1 MTTAI
6 KIRAYGASG
15 PFSRRGECTGYEV
28 TIGPF
33 TYLIDCGAP
42 FFQKAGGDRLKA
54 INGFIVTHSHED
66 HKRWFT
72 ELALYNMY
80 CTDFSSRIALL
91 TSEPVHK
98 ELIRTSGAA
107 LDRSLSIDSKN
118 VIDIPFENYINFKM
132 LGPQTKYKITLKNLE
147 ESRRSFYISD
157 LQGNVIGKDRAK
169 IIIHPITQ
177 RPRLLFKD
185 PVYKEWIEPESFYP
199 FSSEVFYEENQNI
212 CTAGEGI
219 RIEAIKSPVWHG
231 ISGIGIKIQ
240 TKTESVLFSS
250 DTVHDKNLWE
260 QLYSEKRIQKYK
272 SSRKEFDEAYV
283 IYDDINNYIERT
295 WSEERY
301 KEALLAFK
309 DSIVIHDIA
318 LKNSVVHTDYDRL
331 EATVLEKTK
340 TILTHTP
347 DSITSEWALLKSGT
361 VFVIKGGILYEIAGG
376 KTYTLEADIYHKE
389 AGENYVGYRD
399 DNGEYLVYE
408 RDKLLSLSKVEREEL
423 GAQLYRVNLYRDMG
437 GRYFPA
443 HLNNNPAYQERP
455 DGRVELVEFSDR
467 GSTGKIAE
475 DCRDRLTK
483 KSGRSC

>member
-1 MTTAI
+1 MTNGI
-6 KIRAYGASG
+6 KIRAYGASS
-15 PFSRRGECTGYEV
+15 PFSRMGECTGYEV
-28 TIGPF
+28 TIGPY

-42 FFQKAGGDRLKA
+42 FFQKAGGNRLKA

-80 CTDFSSRIALL
+80 CTDFNSRIALL

-132 LGPQTKYKITLKNLE
+132 LGPQAKYKITLNNLDE
-147 ESRRSFYISD
+147 GRRSFYVSD

-185 PVYKEWIEPESFYP
+185 PAYNEWIEPESFYP
-199 FSSEVFYEENQNI
+199 FSSEVFYEENKN
-212 CTAGEGI
+212 TGSVHEGI
-219 RIEAIKSPVWHG
+219 SIEAIKSPVWHG
-231 ISGIGIKIQ
+231 ISGIGIKFQ
-240 TKTESVLFSS
+240 TKEESVLFSS
-250 DTVHDKNLWE
+250 DTVHDKNLWQ
-260 QLYSEKRIQKYK
+260 QLYSEKRTQKFK
-272 SSRKEFDEAYV
+272 SSRKEFEEAYV
-283 IYDDINNYIERT
+283 LHDNINNYIERT

-301 KEALLAFK
+301 RDALTSFK

-318 LKNSVVHTDYDRL
+318 LKNSVVHTDYNKL
-331 EATVLEKTK
+331 EDTVLERDK

-347 DSITSEWALLKSGT
+347 DTITSEWALLKSGT
-361 VFVIKGGILYEIAGG
+361 VFCIKGGMFYELVGD
-376 KTYTLEADIYHKE
+376 KTYNLDADIYHKE

-399 DNGEYLVYE
+399 DNGAYIVYE
-408 RDKLLSLSKVEREEL
+408 KDKLLSLSKVERAEL
-423 GAQLYRVNLYRDMG
+423 GTQLYRINLYKDIG
-437 GRYFPA
+437 GRYFQA
-443 HLNNNPAYQERP
+443 HLGNNSVYQERP
-455 DGRVELVEFSDR
+455 DGRVELVEFSDA
-467 GSTGKIAE
+467 GSTGRIAK
-475 DCRDRLTK
+475 DCRGVLTK
-483 KSGRSC
+483 KP